1 MGILVLITG
10 SIGCVSIIS
19 EIIVVGVGKGCIGK
33 TISGVIG
40 AIVSI
45 TISGVIGAIVS
56 IGGVGTGSA
65 DTTRAGAGSM
75 VVVGFKDLGSL
86 TPLKSIGW

>member
-19 EIIVVGVGKGCIGK
+19 EIIVVVVGKGCIGK

-40 AIVSI
+40 AIV
-45 TISGVIGAIVS
+45 A

-65 DTTRAGAGSM
+65 DTTRAGAGSI
-75 VVVGFKDLGSL
+75 VVFLVLDSLVDLKLIGS
-86 TPLKSIGW
+86 